1 MGIDYSGMMIVGVD
15 YEELPDEVSE
25 EIEEKFDDDVY
36 GFIEHYILDT
46 ASLWYDSGTDGMII
60 GKQVEDVFKEDLDK
74 WVEKLKKTFDE
85 VESILK
91 VKPKLIGT
99 QDIW

>member
-1 MGIDYSGMMIVGVD
+1 MGIDCRGMMIVGVD
-15 YEELPDEVSE
+15 YEELPNEVLE
-25 EIEEKFDDDVY
+25 EIEEKFNDDVY
-36 GFIEHYILDT
+36 GFIEHYRLDN
-46 ASLWYDSGTDGMII
+46 ASLWCDSGIDGMII
-60 GKQVEDVFKEDLDK
+60 GKQVEGVFKKDLDK

>member
-15 YEELPDEVSE
+15 YDELPEEVLA
-25 EIEEKFDDDVY
+25 EIEEKFDGDVY
-36 GFIEHYILDT
+36 EFKEHYGLDN

-74 WVEKLKKTFDE
+74 WVKKLKKTFDE

-91 VKPKLIGT
+91 VKCKLIGT